1 MYKEFYGLRANPFN
15 VNPDPRYLFLTRHT
29 EEALACLTYGIQ
41 SRKGFVL
48 LTGEVGT
55 GKTTLINKLLEWLRL
70 QQVATAFIFNS
81 RLNVPQFLD
90 YMMADFGI
98 PCDSKAKSQ
107 ILLRLYNWLL
117 DRYRAGET
125 AVLIVDEA
133 QNLSDEVLE
142 EIRMLTNLETFT
154 EKLLQIV
161 LVGQPELEQKLK
173 QPQLRQLRQR
183 LTLRAKTHALTL
195 DETKAYVQQ
204 RLRIAGSN
212 GQQIFDPE
220 ALVAIHRYAAGIPR
234 VINLICEHCL
244 VSAFVDQQ
252 KADRADGGGCR
263 GTGFRSGREPFVC
276 GVDSTAAGSRV
287 PTSSTWW
294 KRCDRS
300 LRWPTVCASR
310 KRKRPPRRKETMS
323 RIHEAL
329 KKAEQERAATQGG
342 AVQPSFSDDPGGRV
356 HRCIDA
362 PASMMAARGNVRT
375 RVLPAFASPF
385 SLDTLLA
392 RCRADGM
399 ETGPGNHAVL
409 ERRRQRAR
417 HGGIPHSAL
426 APVSPAREDDAED
439 PAGDQRAA
447 EGRQVVYLGE
457 SGAGHGAAAR
467 TPGVADRCR
476 SARTAA
482 APDAGHDFGSGAL
495 RLSAGKKR

>member
-81 RLNVPQFLD
+81 RMNVPQFLD

-133 QNLSDEVLE
+133 QNLSEEVLE

-183 LTLRAKTHALTL
+183 LTLRAKTHPLTL
-195 DETKAYVQQ
+195 EESKAYIQQ

-212 GQQIFDPE
+212 GQQIFEPE
-220 ALVAIHRYAAGIPR
+220 AMASVHSYASGIPR
-234 VINLICEHCL
+234 VINLLCEHCL

-252 KADRADGGGCR
+252 KIIGPAVVDAVARDFDLGDGAASRAMTVPEPRAGADKFDLVETLRSLATLADR
-263 GTGFRSGREPFVC
+263 
-276 GVDSTAAGSRV
+276 
-287 PTSSTWW
+287 
-294 KRCDRS
+294 
-300 LRWPTVCASR
+300 LRDEE
-310 KRKRPPRRKETMS
+310 K
-323 RIHEAL
+323 
-329 KKAEQERAATQGG
+329 
-342 AVQPSFSDDPGGRV
+342 D
-356 HRCIDA
+356 
-362 PASMMAARGNVRT
+362 
-375 RVLPAFASPF
+375 LP
-385 SLDTLLA
+385 
-392 RCRADGM
+392 
-399 ETGPGNHAVL
+399 N
-409 ERRRQRAR
+409 
-417 HGGIPHSAL
+417 
-426 APVSPAREDDAED
+426 
-439 PAGDQRAA
+439 
-447 EGRQVVYLGE
+447 EGK
-457 SGAGHGAAAR
+457 
-467 TPGVADRCR
+467 P
-476 SARTAA
+476 
-482 APDAGHDFGSGAL
+482 
-495 RLSAGKKR
+495 

>member
-81 RLNVPQFLD
+81 RLDVPQFLD

-98 PCDSKAKSQ
+98 LCDSTAKSQ

-161 LVGQPELEQKLK
+161 LVGQPELEQRLK

-183 LTLRAKTHALTL
+183 LTLRAKTHPLTL
-195 DETKAYVQQ
+195 DETKAYIQQ

-220 ALVAIHRYAAGIPR
+220 ALVTIHRYASGIPR
-234 VINLICEHCL
+234 VVNLLCEHSM

-252 KADRADGGGCR
+252 KVIVPAVVDAVARDLDLSDNTASGAMMTGAPPQTASSEKFDLVEALRSLATLADR
-263 GTGFRSGREPFVC
+263 
-276 GVDSTAAGSRV
+276 
-287 PTSSTWW
+287 
-294 KRCDRS
+294 
-300 LRWPTVCASR
+300 LRDEEKDLPKER
-310 KRKRPPRRKETMS
+310 K
-323 RIHEAL
+323 L
-329 KKAEQERAATQGG
+329 
-342 AVQPSFSDDPGGRV
+342 
-356 HRCIDA
+356 
-362 PASMMAARGNVRT
+362 
-375 RVLPAFASPF
+375 
-385 SLDTLLA
+385 
-392 RCRADGM
+392 
-399 ETGPGNHAVL
+399 
-409 ERRRQRAR
+409 
-417 HGGIPHSAL
+417 
-426 APVSPAREDDAED
+426 
-439 PAGDQRAA
+439 
-447 EGRQVVYLGE
+447 
-457 SGAGHGAAAR
+457 
-467 TPGVADRCR
+467 
-476 SARTAA
+476 
-482 APDAGHDFGSGAL
+482 
-495 RLSAGKKR
+495 

>member
-55 GKTTLINKLLEWLRL
+55 GKTTLINKLMEWLRL

-81 RLNVPQFLD
+81 RMNVPQFLD

-98 PCDSKAKSQ
+98 PGDSRAKSQ
-107 ILLRLYNWLL
+107 VLLRLYNWLL

-133 QNLSDEVLE
+133 QNLSEEVLE

-220 ALVAIHRYAAGIPR
+220 ALAAVHRYASGIPR
-234 VINLICEHCL
+234 VINLLCEHCL

-252 KADRADGGGCR
+252 KVIGAATVEAVARDFDLGDMAGPEVVAAPAPRADLQKFDVVEALRSLATIADR
-263 GTGFRSGREPFVC
+263 
-276 GVDSTAAGSRV
+276 
-287 PTSSTWW
+287 
-294 KRCDRS
+294 
-300 LRWPTVCASR
+300 LRQDEEKDLP
-310 KRKRPPRRKETMS
+310 KE
-323 RIHEAL
+323 
-329 KKAEQERAATQGG
+329 
-342 AVQPSFSDDPGGRV
+342 
-356 HRCIDA
+356 
-362 PASMMAARGNVRT
+362 
-375 RVLPAFASPF
+375 
-385 SLDTLLA
+385 
-392 RCRADGM
+392 
-399 ETGPGNHAVL
+399 
-409 ERRRQRAR
+409 
-417 HGGIPHSAL
+417 
-426 APVSPAREDDAED
+426 
-439 PAGDQRAA
+439 
-447 EGRQVVYLGE
+447 
-457 SGAGHGAAAR
+457 
-467 TPGVADRCR
+467 
-476 SARTAA
+476 
-482 APDAGHDFGSGAL
+482 
-495 RLSAGKKR
+495 GKL

>member
-195 DETKAYVQQ
+195 EETKAYVQQ

-212 GQQIFDPE
+212 GQQIFEPE
-220 ALVAIHRYAAGIPR
+220 AVAAIHRYATGIPR
-234 VINLICEHCL
+234 VINLLCEHCL
-244 VSAFVDQQ
+244 VSSFVDQQ
-252 KADRADGGGCR
+252 KVIGPAVVDGVARDFDLGDNTTSGTLTTQSLLAQSTTTQPTPSNGSSEKDKFDLVDALRSLATLADRL
-263 GTGFRSGREPFVC
+263 REEEKDLP
-276 GVDSTAAGSRV
+276 DE
-287 PTSSTWW
+287 
-294 KRCDRS
+294 
-300 LRWPTVCASR
+300 R
-310 KRKRPPRRKETMS
+310 K
-323 RIHEAL
+323 L
-329 KKAEQERAATQGG
+329 
-342 AVQPSFSDDPGGRV
+342 
-356 HRCIDA
+356 
-362 PASMMAARGNVRT
+362 
-375 RVLPAFASPF
+375 
-385 SLDTLLA
+385 
-392 RCRADGM
+392 
-399 ETGPGNHAVL
+399 
-409 ERRRQRAR
+409 
-417 HGGIPHSAL
+417 
-426 APVSPAREDDAED
+426 
-439 PAGDQRAA
+439 
-447 EGRQVVYLGE
+447 
-457 SGAGHGAAAR
+457 
-467 TPGVADRCR
+467 
-476 SARTAA
+476 
-482 APDAGHDFGSGAL
+482 
-495 RLSAGKKR
+495 

>member
-70 QQVATAFIFNS
+70 QQVSTAFIFNS
-81 RLNVPQFLD
+81 RLNTPQFLD

-133 QNLSDEVLE
+133 QSLTDEVLE

-173 QPQLRQLRQR
+173 QPHLRQLRQR
-183 LTLRAKTHALTL
+183 LTLRAKTHPLTL
-195 DETKAYVQQ
+195 DETKSYVQQ

-220 ALVAIHRYAAGIPR
+220 SLVAIHRYANGIPR
-234 VINLICEHCL
+234 VINLLCEHCL

-252 KADRADGGGCR
+252 KVILPAVVDGVARDFDLG
-263 GTGFRSGREPFVC
+263 
-276 GVDSTAAGSRV
+276 DSTAAGVMTPPARS
-287 PTSSTWW
+287 TSAE
-294 KRCDRS
+294 KFDVVEALRS
-300 LRWPTVCASR
+300 L
-310 KRKRPPRRKETMS
+310 
-323 RIHEAL
+323 
-329 KKAEQERAATQGG
+329 AT
-342 AVQPSFSDDPGGRV
+342 
-356 HRCIDA
+356 I
-362 PASMMAARGNVRT
+362 
-375 RVLPAFASPF
+375 
-385 SLDTLLA
+385 
-392 RCRADGM
+392 
-399 ETGPGNHAVL
+399 
-409 ERRRQRAR
+409 
-417 HGGIPHSAL
+417 
-426 APVSPAREDDAED
+426 
-439 PAGDQRAA
+439 
-447 EGRQVVYLGE
+447 
-457 SGAGHGAAAR
+457 
-467 TPGVADRCR
+467 ADR
-476 SARTAA
+476 
-482 APDAGHDFGSGAL
+482 L
-495 RLSAGKKR
+495 RDEEKDPSKEGKL

>member
-1 MYKEFYGLRANPFN
+1 MYKEFFGLRANPFN

-81 RLNVPQFLD
+81 RLNTAQFLD

-133 QNLSDEVLE
+133 QNLTDEVLE

-173 QPQLRQLRQR
+173 QPQMRQLRQR
-183 LTLRAKTHALTL
+183 LTLRARTHPLTL
-195 DETKAYVQQ
+195 EETKAYIQQ

-212 GQQIFDPE
+212 GQHIFETDSV
-220 ALVAIHRYAAGIPR
+220 VAIHRYASGIPR
-234 VINLICEHCL
+234 VINLLCEHCL

-252 KADRADGGGCR
+252 KVIAPVVVDGVARDFELGDG
-263 GTGFRSGREPFVC
+263 
-276 GVDSTAAGSRV
+276 TAAGAMIAPPPPNHDRV
-287 PTSSTWW
+287 NRDKTDLVETL
-294 KRCDRS
+294 RS
-300 LRWPTVCASR
+300 LAN
-310 KRKRPPRRKETMS
+310 
-323 RIHEAL
+323 L
-329 KKAEQERAATQGG
+329 
-342 AVQPSFSDDPGGRV
+342 
-356 HRCIDA
+356 
-362 PASMMAARGNVRT
+362 
-375 RVLPAFASPF
+375 
-385 SLDTLLA
+385 
-392 RCRADGM
+392 
-399 ETGPGNHAVL
+399 
-409 ERRRQRAR
+409 
-417 HGGIPHSAL
+417 
-426 APVSPAREDDAED
+426 
-439 PAGDQRAA
+439 
-447 EGRQVVYLGE
+447 
-457 SGAGHGAAAR
+457 
-467 TPGVADRCR
+467 ADR
-476 SARTAA
+476 
-482 APDAGHDFGSGAL
+482 L
-495 RLSAGKKR
+495 REEDKDDLPRERKL